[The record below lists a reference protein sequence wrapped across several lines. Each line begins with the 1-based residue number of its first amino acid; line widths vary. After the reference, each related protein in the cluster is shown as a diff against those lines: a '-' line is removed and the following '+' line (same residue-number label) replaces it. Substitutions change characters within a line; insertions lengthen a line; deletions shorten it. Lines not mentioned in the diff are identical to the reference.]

1 MSNSKSPLY
10 SVLAILVS
18 LVVLAGGA
26 AKLYRGVGQ
35 LKESGANSKLDGL
48 LAKSDSLAEEAN
60 RQSAAIAPAF
70 QELLGDFDKLGVQTF
85 RSEKREACAKLSEQ
99 FAAVSEQLHESS
111 RVLVE
116 ATKHGTNEKTT
127 NFLLKMSKSHE
138 ILGNAS
144 TQNMDIIRAILDESV
159 VDVDVVVQ
167 KVQSIAESRD
177 AKRKEASELAEDAN
191 AILKQAKM

>member
-10 SVLAILVS
+10 SALAILVS

-26 AKLYRGVGQ
+26 AKLYRGVSQ
-35 LKESGANSKLDGL
+35 LKESGANSKVDEL
-48 LAKSDSLAEEAN
+48 LTKSDSLAEEAN

-85 RSEKREACAKLSEQ
+85 RSEKREACEKLSEQ
-99 FAAVSEQLHESS
+99 FAAIGEHLHESS
-111 RVLVE
+111 RGLVE

-127 NFLLKMSKSHE
+127 DFLLKMSKSHE

-144 TQNMDIIRAILDESV
+144 KQNTDIIRELLDESV
-159 VDVDVVVQ
+159 VDVDVIVQ

-177 AKRKEASELAEDAN
+177 AKRKAANEMAEEAN